1 MTNRLVRWV
10 HVGCDIEVRMLD
22 YGDIMPGVIRVEAVK
37 GQKVKLTIERGVEL
51 IVKESP
57 K

>member
-10 HVGCDIEVRMLD
+10 HVGCDIEVRMQD
-22 YGDIMPGVIRVEAVK
+22 YGEILPGVIRVEAVK